1 MSRKYKFLD
10 QDKLYFVSFAVVN
23 WIDLFIRTE
32 YKNILPDSWRYC
44 QQHKGLDL
52 YAWCIM
58 TSHVHMIIGSRGEN
72 MEDIMRDMKKHTSIE
87 LRPSTGA
94 SVSTVN

>member
-32 YKNILPDSWRYC
+32 YKNILPDGWRHY
-44 QQHKGLDL
+44 QHKGLDL

-58 TSHVHMIIGSRGEN
+58 TSHVHMIIGSYPAGTLAPALY
-72 MEDIMRDMKKHTSIE
+72 I
-87 LRPSTGA
+87 L
-94 SVSTVN
+94 